1 MESFQFTL
9 LILRFRLLTLVAVSS
24 AVPHHMYPAYPLG
37 YGYGYPLA
45 RNAPIQQEYPMDE
58 ATARF
63 LVNFGSFQ
71 RVTGVFKTTTATT
84 TVPAQTVT
92 GNAYFYQ
99 NPFTGVNSKYKVDIR
114 NLSGGT
120 KYVLMLQTDCL
131 KATTTGNVV
140 SIIPKSANS

>member
-1 MESFQFTL
+1 
-9 LILRFRLLTLVAVSS
+9 
-24 AVPHHMYPAYPLG
+24 
-37 YGYGYPLA
+37 
-45 RNAPIQQEYPMDE
+45 MDE